1 MSKSYVLA
9 IDQGTTSTRAILFD
23 EAGRPKATA
32 QIPLTQIYPAP
43 GQVEHDPEEIWRAV
57 LEVCRTVLKDVG
69 TQSIAAIGITNQR
82 ETTVV
87 WDRAT
92 GKPLANAIV
101 WQDRRTAPLCN
112 ALEREGWGAHVA
124 ETTGLVID
132 PYFSATKL
140 AWLLDNVP
148 GLRARAAR
156 GAVCFGTIDSFLLFK
171 LTGGALHVTDA
182 TNAARTKVFD
192 IRSGTWDARLLA
204 RLGIPRAMLPEV
216 RDSQGHFGETSAEHF
231 GAPLPIRGV
240 AGDQQAAAYGQACFQ
255 PGMFKATYGTGCF
268 VVANTGDE
276 KVASATRMLSTILH
290 QREGARIYALEGA
303 IFMAGATIQ
312 WLRDSLGLIAT
323 AAESEALARKADP
336 NAGVYLVPAFQGLGA
351 PFWDAEAK
359 AAIVGL
365 SRAASK
371 ADIVAAGLEAVA
383 FQTRDLLTAMRQD
396 MAASGIEPT
405 RALRIDG
412 GMTANVWAMQRLA
425 DILGERVE
433 VAAMLETTALGAAYH
448 AGQAVGFYGDD
459 AALAG
464 AWTPSRIFEPR
475 MSVDER
481 EARYAGWLE
490 AVARVRSGERVTAA
504 KVLTASAMVP
514 ENQGSSALTR

>member
-1 MSKSYVLA
+1 MSKGYVLA

-23 EAGRPKATA
+23 EAGQPRATA
-32 QIPLTQIYPAP
+32 QVPLTQIYPAP
-43 GQVEHDPEEIWRAV
+43 GQVEHDPEEIWRSV
-57 LEVCRTVLKDVG
+57 LEVCHTVVSDVG
-69 TQSIAAIGITNQR
+69 AQSIAAIGITNQR

-101 WQDRRTAPLCN
+101 WQDRRTAPLCTD
-112 ALEREGWGAHVA
+112 LEREGWGTHVA

-140 AWLLDNVP
+140 AWLLDSVP
-148 GLRARAAR
+148 GLRGRAAR
-156 GAVCFGTIDSFLLFK
+156 GEVCFGTIDSFLMFK

-182 TNAARTKVFD
+182 TNAARTKLFD
-192 IRSGTWDARLLA
+192 IRTGAWDARLLD
-204 RLGIPRAMLPEV
+204 RLGVPKAMLPEV
-216 RDSQGHFGETSAEHF
+216 RDSQGDFGMTVAEYF
-231 GAPLPIRGV
+231 GGALPIRGV

-255 PGMFKATYGTGCF
+255 PGMLKATYGTGCF
-268 VVANTGDE
+268 IVANTGDE
-276 KVASATRMLSTILH
+276 KVRSATRMLSTILH
-290 QREGARIYALEGA
+290 QREGARAYALEGA

-323 AAESEALARKADP
+323 AAESEALARDADP

-351 PFWDAEAK
+351 PFWDADAK

-371 ADIVAAGLEAVA
+371 ADIVAAGLEAVT
-383 FQTRDLLTAMRQD
+383 FQTRDLLTAMRHD
-396 MAASGIEPT
+396 MAVGGIEAT
-405 RALRIDG
+405 RALRVDG
-412 GMTANVWAMQRLA
+412 GMTANAWAMQRLA

-433 VAAMLETTALGAAYH
+433 VAAMTETTALGAAYH

-464 AWTPSRIFEPR
+464 GWTPSRIFEPQ
-475 MSVDER
+475 MSTDER

-490 AVARVRSGERVTAA
+490 AVERVRSGKA
-504 KVLTASAMVP
+504 
-514 ENQGSSALTR
+514 

>member
-1 MSKSYVLA
+1 
-9 IDQGTTSTRAILFD
+9 
-23 EAGRPKATA
+23 
-32 QIPLTQIYPAP
+32 
-43 GQVEHDPEEIWRAV
+43 
-57 LEVCRTVLKDVG
+57 
-69 TQSIAAIGITNQR
+69 
-82 ETTVV
+82 
-87 WDRAT
+87 
-92 GKPLANAIV
+92 
-101 WQDRRTAPLCN
+101 
-112 ALEREGWGAHVA
+112 
-124 ETTGLVID
+124 
-132 PYFSATKL
+132 
-140 AWLLDNVP
+140 
-148 GLRARAAR
+148 
-156 GAVCFGTIDSFLLFK
+156 VCFGTIDSFLLFK
-171 LTGGALHVTDA
+171 LTGGAFHVTDA
-182 TNAARTKVFD
+182 TNAARTKLFD
-192 IRSGTWDARLLA
+192 IRSGTWDARLLD

-216 RDSQGHFGETSAEHF
+216 RDSQGDFGETSAEHF
-231 GAPLPIRGV
+231 GATLPIRGV

-255 PGMFKATYGTGCF
+255 PGMLKATYGTGCF
-268 VVANTGDE
+268 VVANTGHE

-323 AAESEALARKADP
+323 AEESEALARQADP

-396 MAASGIEPT
+396 MAVSGIEPT
-405 RALRIDG
+405 RALRVDG
-412 GMTANVWAMQRLA
+412 GMTANAWAMQRIA

-433 VAAMLETTALGAAYH
+433 VAAMPETTALGAAYH

-464 AWTPSRIFEPR
+464 AWAPSRIFEPQ
-475 MSVDER
+475 MSADAR

-490 AVARVRSGERVTAA
+490 AVARVRSGNA
-504 KVLTASAMVP
+504 
-514 ENQGSSALTR
+514 

>member
-1 MSKSYVLA
+1 MSKGHVLA

-23 EAGRPKATA
+23 EAGRPKAVA
-32 QIPLTQIYPAP
+32 QVPLTQIYPAP
-43 GQVEHDPEEIWRAV
+43 GQVEHDPEEIWRSV
-57 LEVCRTVLKDVG
+57 LHVCRMVLDEAG
-69 TQSIAAIGITNQR
+69 TPSIAAVGITNQR
-82 ETTVV
+82 ETTLV

-101 WQDRRTAPLCN
+101 WQDRRTAPLCTE
-112 ALEREGWGAHVA
+112 LEREGWGAHVA

-140 AWLLDNVP
+140 SWLLDNVP
-148 GLRARAAR
+148 GLRERAER
-156 GAVCFGTIDSFLLFK
+156 GEVCFGTIDSYLLFK

-182 TNAARTKVFD
+182 TNAARTKLFD

-204 RLGIPRAMLPEV
+204 RLEIPCAMLSEV
-216 RDSQGHFGETSAEHF
+216 RDSQGDFGLTLKEHF
-231 GAPLPIRGV
+231 GAALPIRGV

-255 PGMFKATYGTGCF
+255 PGMLKATYGTGCF
-268 VVANTGDE
+268 IVANTGEE
-276 KVASATRMLSTILH
+276 KVASATRMLSTVLH
-290 QREGARIYALEGA
+290 QREGARTYALEGV
-303 IFMAGATIQ
+303 IFMAGATVQ

-323 AAESEALARKADP
+323 AEESEALAREADP
-336 NAGVYLVPAFQGLGA
+336 KAGVYLVPAFQGLGA
-351 PFWDAEAK
+351 PFWDADAK

-396 MAASGIEPT
+396 MAASGIE
-405 RALRIDG
+405 AAHVLRVDG
-412 GMTANVWAMQRLA
+412 GMTTNAWAMQRLA

-433 VAAMLETTALGAAYH
+433 VAAMPETTALGAAYH

-459 AALAG
+459 AALAS
-464 AWTPSRIFEPR
+464 AWTPSKIFEPQ
-475 MSVDER
+475 MSVDVR

-490 AVARVRSGERVTAA
+490 AVTRVRSGTA
-504 KVLTASAMVP
+504 
-514 ENQGSSALTR
+514 